1 VLFARGMRIVPLD
14 PADRGAVRAC
24 HEVHM
29 AASAADDPCEPPM
42 SLPVFGVWLMS
53 GWEGDPGEV
62 WCVPGE
68 SPGEA
73 LAWYRLNLP
82 DLENKQRAFLI
93 PVVHPAAR
101 RHGIGRQLLR
111 HAAGRAAANGRTVLG
126 SVAVQDSAGAAFA
139 LAVGARAGL
148 VEARRLL
155 DLHKVPVGE
164 FARLRERAAA
174 AATGYTIVSWA
185 GPAPEEY
192 LRLVAAAFNAMNDA
206 PSDEG
211 WEEESWDADRVRDR
225 AGRVVRL
232 AGVRGYSVAALCD
245 ATGELAALTQV
256 EVDPERPDWGYQ
268 GLTAVTRPH
277 RGHRLGLLAKA
288 TMMEWLSTA
297 EPQVERVVTGNAA
310 SNQHMITVNETL
322 GYELYP
328 PGWQF
333 CEIPVTSAVRA
344 VPAEGMT
351 DTAAIDALAEPGR
364 RLPAGSRLD
373 L

>member
-1 VLFARGMRIVPLD
+1 MRIVQLD
-14 PADRGAVRAC
+14 PADRDAVRAC
-24 HEVHM
+24 HEVHL
-29 AASAADDPCEPPM
+29 AASAADDPREPPM
-42 SLPVFGVWLMS
+42 SLPVFGVWLAS

-62 WCVPGE
+62 WYVPGG

-82 DLENKQRAFLI
+82 DLENKERGFLI
-93 PVVHPAAR
+93 PVVHPTAR
-101 RHGIGRQLLR
+101 RNGIGRRLVW
-111 HAAGRAAANGRTVLG
+111 HAADRAAANGRTVLG

-211 WEEESWDADRVRDR
+211 WEEER
-225 AGRVVRL
+225 AGTRTGFAIEP
-232 AGVRGYSVAALCD
+232 AGSSGSPAYAATRWRRC
-245 ATGELAALTQV
+245 
-256 EVDPERPDWGYQ
+256 
-268 GLTAVTRPH
+268 VTRP
-277 RGHRLGLLAKA
+277 
-288 TMMEWLSTA
+288 
-297 EPQVERVVTGNAA
+297 A
-310 SNQHMITVNETL
+310 S
-322 GYELYP
+322 
-328 PGWQF
+328 W
-333 CEIPVTSAVRA
+333 
-344 VPAEGMT
+344 
-351 DTAAIDALAEPGR
+351 R
-364 RLPAGSRLD
+364 R
-373 L
+373 